1 MAAGGETAIAFAA
14 WLSHPTKPKYL
25 TTFEMKGHIGGH
37 FDRRTI
43 ADCRAESPGTEQL
56 DSFLIQVRTVG
67 TIDAYGADS
76 TISTDRTVEHH
87 IYLLAPAPWFWLRHH
102 LPEGS
107 AKGSTNIPHNGIWRR
122 GEKVRIERTFDLL
135 LLPARAPCASRFAH
149 K

>member
-1 MAAGGETAIAFAA
+1 MLGAFRDGPGDETAIAFAPR
-14 WLSHPTKPKYL
+14 LSHPTKPKYL

-67 TIDAYGADS
+67 TIDAYGA
-76 TISTDRTVEHH
+76 V
-87 IYLLAPAPWFWLRHH
+87 RHH

-107 AKGSTNIPHNGIWRR
+107 AKGSTNIPHSGI
-122 GEKVRIERTFDLL
+122 GGGVRKSGSKGPSISFFCLL
-135 LLPARAPCASRFAH
+135 ELHAQVGLLISGLGWQVRVAI
-149 K
+149 